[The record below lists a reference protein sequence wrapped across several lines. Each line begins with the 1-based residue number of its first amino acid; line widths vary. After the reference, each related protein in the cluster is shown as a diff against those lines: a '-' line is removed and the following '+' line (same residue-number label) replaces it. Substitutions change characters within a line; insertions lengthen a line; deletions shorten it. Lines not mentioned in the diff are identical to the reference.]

1 MKKIFI
7 TGGAGFI
14 GHTLAKQLLKNGYS
28 VKTFDIVEPTE
39 TICEHEV
46 STIMYQE
53 ELFNAM
59 KGCDYVVHLAA
70 MLGVRRTEQ
79 KRMGCLDINIQG
91 TKNVFDASVKTGI
104 KKIIFCSSS
113 EVYGESHINPIKESG
128 PVSPKSVYAVSKLA
142 GEEYL
147 KAQHQMYG
155 IAYSIVRLFNVY
167 GPGQVAEFVMPR
179 FIKTVLENKQP
190 VIYGSGEQRRCF
202 CYVDDAATGIELA
215 LSKPEANGEIFN
227 IGNDK
232 TEISMADL
240 ARKVVSL
247 SGKDIEP
254 RFIAIEESDRSVNRE
269 IMERVPDIT
278 KARKVL
284 GYEPRVS
291 LDDGILRIIEKG
303 NIKDSWDAF

>member
-1 MKKIFI
+1 MEKIFI

-14 GHTLAKQLLKNGYS
+14 GQALAKQLLKNGYG

-46 STIMYQE
+46 DTIMYQD

-59 KGCDYVVHLAA
+59 KGYDYVVHLAA

-91 TKNVFDASVKTGI
+91 TKNVLEVSVKTGI

-113 EVYGESHINPIKESG
+113 EVYGDSYISPIKESG

-142 GEEYL
+142 GEEYV
-147 KAQHQMYG
+147 KAHHQTHG

-167 GPGQVAEFVMPR
+167 GPGQVAQFVMPR

-190 VIYGSGEQRRCF
+190 VIYGSGEQKRCF
-202 CYVDDAATGIELA
+202 CYVDDAATGMALA
-215 LSKPEANGEIFN
+215 LSKPEADGEIFN

-240 ARKVVSL
+240 ARKVISL
-247 SGKDIEP
+247 TGKDMEP
-254 RFIAIEESDRSVNRE
+254 RFIALEESDRSANRE

-284 GYEPRVS
+284 GYEPKVS
-291 LDDGILRIIEKG
+291 LEDGILRTIENG